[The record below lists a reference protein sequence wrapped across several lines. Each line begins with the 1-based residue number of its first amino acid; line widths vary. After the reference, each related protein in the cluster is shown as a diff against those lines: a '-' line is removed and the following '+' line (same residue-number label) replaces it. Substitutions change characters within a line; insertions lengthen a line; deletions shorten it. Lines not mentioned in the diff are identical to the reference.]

1 MGFPSYSDD
10 RELEDMMA
18 DEGISDDE
26 GSISWSDLYEKIKRT
41 ATEIFNKE
49 VADEQLGVRIISQ
62 KVCSHSS
69 HSIKKETVKTH

>member
-1 MGFPSYSDD
+1 MGYPSYSDD

-26 GSISWSDLYEKIKRT
+26 DSISWSDLKAKVKKT

-49 VADEQLGVRIISQ
+49 VAEEKQGIPKISQ
-62 KVCSHSS
+62 KVCSKNGRHKVAFPSRS
-69 HSIKKETVKTH
+69 R